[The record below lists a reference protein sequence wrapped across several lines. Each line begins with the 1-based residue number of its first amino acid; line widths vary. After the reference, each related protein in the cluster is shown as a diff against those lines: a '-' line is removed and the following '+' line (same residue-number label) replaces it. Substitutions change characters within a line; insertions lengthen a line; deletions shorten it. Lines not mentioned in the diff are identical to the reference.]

1 MPEKMLYITRDDKD
15 TLITYLQNMREHDT
29 FLEGY
34 EEGFQR
40 AVNMACDLINVYGDY
55 ENLSENR

>member
-1 MPEKMLYITRDDKD
+1 MYLTRDDRD
-15 TLITYLQNMREHDT
+15 TLITYFQTMSEHDS

-40 AVNMACDLINVYGDY
+40 AVNMACDLINDCDAC
-55 ENLSENR
+55 EDLP

>member
-1 MPEKMLYITRDDKD
+1 MYLTRDDRD
-15 TLITYLQNMREHDT
+15 TLITYLQTMSEHDS

-40 AVNMACDLINVYGDY
+40 AVNMACDLINDCDAC
-55 ENLSENR
+55 EDLP